1 MIHKLGLGTVL
12 FGMDYGFDNQISK
25 LEINSILD
33 DFSSQ
38 GNYFLDTA
46 REYGT
51 SEYNIGS
58 FIYEKKVKLFIST
71 KLKKIS
77 FNSNL
82 EKDILDSVKESLNN
96 LNINKIDLLSLHQVD
111 KEIIDSDCLWEV
123 ISELKLKNIIN
134 YFGVSVYD
142 EDDIKVILNNH
153 LDKID
158 YIQLPYSIIDKRF
171 ESLFSVL
178 KSNNIKIVARSVF
191 LRGYLTEKVTEKLKV
206 HKYIQELYELNPQLK
221 KYALKKLAFDF
232 VYFHDYI
239 DYVIFGVANNHQLN
253 DLINLSNSKS
263 IDLKNIIWP
272 KEISRD
278 IYDPRKW

>member
-12 FGMDYGFDNQISK
+12 FGMDYGLDNQISK

-33 DFSSQ
+33 DFSSK

-46 REYGT
+46 REYGN

-58 FIYEKKVKLFIST
+58 FITEKKVKLFIST
-71 KLKKIS
+71 KLKKIN

-96 LNINKIDLLSLHQVD
+96 LNLNKIDLLSLHQVD
-111 KEIIDSDCLWEV
+111 KEIIDSDCLWKV

-171 ESLFSVL
+171 ESLFKVL
-178 KSNNIKIVARSVF
+178 KLNNIKIVARSVF
-191 LRGYLTEKVTEKLKV
+191 LRGYLTEKVTEKFKV
-206 HKYIQELYELNPQLK
+206 NNYIQELYELNPQLK

-232 VYFHDYI
+232 VYFNDYI
-239 DYVIFGVANNHQLN
+239 DYVIFGVANKHQLN
-253 DLINLSNSKS
+253 DLINLSNSKT
-263 IDLKNIIWP
+263 IDFINIIWP